1 MLAKNRYK
9 LFVYG
14 TLKRDLCNHHYLQKA
29 KYLGKAITKSS
40 FPLIAPK
47 GWYPYLL
54 DEEGEGHRVEGE
66 LYEVDEKTL
75 ANIDRLEEYPL
86 YYTRRYIAVE
96 DQKGQIHRAL
106 AYFLSE
112 PIEWRGQKILKK
124 FEPKKH

>member
-14 TLKRDLCNHHYLQKA
+14 TLKRGFCNHHYLHNA
-29 KYLGKAITKSS
+29 KFLGKATTKSP

-47 GWYPYLL
+47 RWYPYLL
-54 DEEGEGHRVEGE
+54 DEEGKGYKVEGE

-75 ANIDRLEEYPL
+75 ADIDRLEEYPL

-96 DQKGQIHRAL
+96 DQKGQIHQAL
-106 AYFLSE
+106 AYFLNE
-112 PIEWRGQKILKK
+112 PMEWQREKILKK
-124 FEPKKH
+124 FEPKKK